1 MLAKQEYVKTITTK
15 GQVTIPLEIRR
26 LLGVKANDQ
35 IRFRIVEGK
44 VEIEP
49 VAMTLEETFASVTP
63 LQRPENFDELRAIA
77 REERAHRAHQKTKAQ

>member
-1 MLAKQEYVKTITTK
+1 MLAKQEYIKTITTK
-15 GQVTIPLEIRR
+15 GQVTIPIEIRR

-49 VAMTLEETFASVTP
+49 IAMTLEETFASVKP
-63 LQRPENFDELRAIA
+63 LQRPENFAELRAIA
-77 REERAHRAHQKTKAQ
+77 QEERAQRVLQKARA